1 LHDGYTDLL
10 YVLLPVWQVQ
20 FGLSY
25 TGLAILR
32 TLYYGTM
39 SGLQVPGN
47 RLLQRTSPRWALV
60 LSTVIAAFGY
70 LVMGLPLGFAGLCA
84 GLVLAGVGSSIQHPR
99 ASFLVATAY
108 GVRARGPLGIY
119 NFAGDLGKAI
129 IPAIV
134 AVLVPIMHWRSV
146 LIVVAL
152 LGFTVGA
159 GLLTL
164 VPRQP
169 FAAAAESAHGSRG
182 KGRSGFRLLIAIGAL
197 DTATRMGYLLFLPF
211 LIQGRGGTSATI
223 GLGLALLFAG
233 GAFGKAACG
242 WLGQHLGVTGSVIG
256 TEVAT
261 AALIAATLRTPL
273 APMLAILPFLGVFLN
288 GTSSVLYGTVPEL
301 APKGDASRAFAVFYS
316 AVIGAGAFAPI
327 VYGRIAD
334 EFSQTAAIVSSAATA
349 LLIVPL
355 VLGLRS
361 ALPKRVG

>member
-1 LHDGYTDLL
+1 
-10 YVLLPVWQVQ
+10 VK
-20 FGLSY
+20 
-25 TGLAILR
+25 
-32 TLYYGTM
+32 
-39 SGLQVPGN
+39 
-47 RLLQRTSPRWALV
+47 
-60 LSTVIAAFGY
+60 
-70 LVMGLPLGFAGLCA
+70 
-84 GLVLAGVGSSIQHPR
+84 
-99 ASFLVATAY
+99 
-108 GVRARGPLGIY
+108 ARGPLGIY

-134 AVLVPIMHWRSV
+134 AVLLPFMHWRSV
-146 LIVVAL
+146 LILMAL

-159 GLLTL
+159 SLVTL
-164 VPRQP
+164 VPKQP
-169 FAAAAESAHGSRG
+169 FAAAAESEQTARG
-182 KGRSGFRLLIAIGAL
+182 KVRSGFGLLIAIGAL
-197 DTATRMGYLLFLPF
+197 DTATRMGYMLFLPF
-211 LIQGRGGTSATI
+211 LIQGRGGTSTTI

-261 AALIAATLRTPL
+261 AALIAATLFTPL
-273 APMLAILPFLGVFLN
+273 APLLVILPFLGIFLN

-301 APKGDASRAFAVFYS
+301 APEGDAGRAFAVFYS

-327 VYGRIAD
+327 IYGRIAD
-334 EFSQTAAIVSSAATA
+334 QFSQTVGIVSSAGTA